1 MCLMR
6 ILLIFLFLLPFA
18 ASSQTR
24 EETEAWIMSKA
35 DVRAYEL
42 GLHYRIE
49 EGEMIQL
56 IEPISVLVGVGSDIE
71 KSIPLESVKTISYK
85 HTDEFLSFVLK
96 CEYRSEEH
104 TSELQSLMR
113 ISYAVFC
120 LKKKKQK
127 NIQHVMN
134 V

>member
-71 KSIPLESVKTISYK
+71 KSIPLESVKTIIYK
-85 HTDEFLSFVLK
+85 QDRKSTRLHSSHS
-96 CEYRSEEH
+96 CASRMPS
-104 TSELQSLMR
+104 S
-113 ISYAVFC
+113 A
-120 LKKKKQK
+120 
-127 NIQHVMN
+127 
-134 V
+134 

>member
-42 GLHYRIE
+42 GIHYRIE

-56 IEPISVLVGVGSDIE
+56 IEPIYVLVGVGGAIE
-71 KSIPLESVKTISYK
+71 KSITLDSLKSISYNNTAERK
-85 HTDEFLSFVLK
+85 SGVRRK
-96 CEYRSEEH
+96 RS
-104 TSELQSLMR
+104 
-113 ISYAVFC
+113 
-120 LKKKKQK
+120 
-127 NIQHVMN
+127 
-134 V
+134 